1 MEHLHGIVC
10 RYPMSTNIDSHEVIA
25 GDGLT
30 LTGRQIVSLLATLEG
45 DLPGDHLLSD
55 FSDEEVE
62 MDKVYEVKPTWRST
76 WSGNSYDTLLKKVL
90 PETQGSA
97 DIVYTWEG
105 GDFFTGVRVVNGVVT
120 QHEVCMALGDELKE

>member
-1 MEHLHGIVC
+1 
-10 RYPMSTNIDSHEVIA
+10 MSTNIDSHEVIA